1 LRLLVVLLYCS
12 NLFILT
18 CIESLSGLFEEGTI
32 SFQWVPNP
40 EYMTFFDFHS
50 YSFNE
55 PSYIFQKVGHG
66 AAFFI
71 LAAVVY
77 WAVRNVAAAFI
88 TSVTFAFS
96 TEIMQLHFSRTGC
109 LLDVGYDTVGIL
121 CGLLVCIINRMAV
134 SVEKNEM

>member
-1 LRLLVVLLYCS
+1 VVLLYCS

-18 CIESLSGLFEEGTI
+18 CIESLSGLFEEGRI
-32 SFQWVPNP
+32 SFQWVRNP
-40 EYMTFFDFHS
+40 DYMTFFDFHS
-50 YSFNE
+50 YSFNDV
-55 PSYIFQKVGHG
+55 SYIFQKMGHG

-71 LAAVVY
+71 LVAVVY

-88 TSVTFAFS
+88 FSVTIAVS

-121 CGLLVCIINRMAV
+121 CGLLVCSINRMAIA
-134 SVEKNEM
+134 VEKNGM